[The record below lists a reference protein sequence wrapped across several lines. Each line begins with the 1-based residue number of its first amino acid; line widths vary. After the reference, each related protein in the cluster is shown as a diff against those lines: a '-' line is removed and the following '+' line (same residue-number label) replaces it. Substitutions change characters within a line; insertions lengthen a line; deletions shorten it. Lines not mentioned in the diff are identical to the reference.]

1 MTDNLLKLR
10 EFLGREEQ
18 ASILI
23 KKNPDLDQ
31 MAAALSL
38 YLGLLK
44 AGKKTFIISPSE
56 PIVEHSSLV
65 GLDKVSTQ
73 IKSSGRDLTMVLPYE
88 KGRIEKISYDIEND
102 KIHLVVKAGPDG
114 LGFDQSQI
122 NFLSTGGSSR
132 GIFFLVGV
140 KNLQEDLAPLY
151 SPDLFKG
158 QPVVE
163 IGREGS
169 QNLSSDNLQLIDSG
183 ASSISELMASLL
195 VNLGAPLD
203 VDIAQNLLNGI
214 NFATNN
220 FQNEETS
227 ALAFEMAA
235 LLLRYGAKRKKALEE
250 KPKVQEWA
258 AAPDKKKD
266 QEEAPLDWLTPKIYK
281 GGNLI

>member
-18 ASILI
+18 ASVLV

-44 AGKKTFIISPSE
+44 AGKKAFIISPSE

-65 GLDKVSTQ
+65 GLNKVSTQ
-73 IKSSGRDLTMVLPYE
+73 IESSGQDLTMILPYE

-114 LGFDQSQI
+114 LGFDQNQI
-122 NFLSTGGSSR
+122 NFLNTGGISR
-132 GIFFLVGV
+132 GIFFLVGI
-140 KNLQEDLAPLY
+140 KNPQEDLAHLY
-151 SPDLFKG
+151 SPDLFKS

-163 IGREGS
+163 IGREEG
-169 QNLSSDNLQLIDSG
+169 QNLNSGNLRLIDSG
-183 ASSISELMASLL
+183 ASSICELMASLL

-203 VDIAQNLLNGI
+203 LDIAQNLLNGI
-214 NFATNN
+214 TFATNN

-227 ALAFEMAA
+227 PLAFEMAA
-235 LLLRYGAKRKKALEE
+235 LLLRYGAKRKSTSE
-250 KPKVQEWA
+250 KPKTQEWVA
-258 AAPDKKKD
+258 QSKKKD

-281 GGNLI
+281 GGNLL

>member
-44 AGKKTFIISPSE
+44 AGKKTNIVSPSE

-73 IKSSGRDLTMVLPYE
+73 IKSSGQDLTMVLPYE

-122 NFLSTGGSSR
+122 NFLSTGGVSR
-132 GIFFLVGV
+132 GIFFLVGI
-140 KNLQEDLAPLY
+140 KNLREDLAHLY
-151 SPDLFKG
+151 SEDLFKG

-163 IGREGS
+163 IGREGN
-169 QNLSSDNLQLIDSG
+169 QYLSADNLQLIDSG
-183 ASSISELMASLL
+183 ASSICELMASLL

-203 VDIAQNLLNGI
+203 VDIAQNLLTGI

-220 FQNEETS
+220 FQNDQTS
-227 ALAFEMAA
+227 PLAFEMAA
-235 LLLRYGAKRKKALEE
+235 LLLRYGAKRKSVSE
-250 KPKVQEWA
+250 KPKNQELTVSE
-258 AAPDKKKD
+258 KKKD

-281 GGNLI
+281 GGNLL